1 MLYWTLVVIS
11 IFQVKLLEYFI
22 LFCLVDFCTTIIG
35 EINMVNNVDE
45 HPIGLPPIWHHEKLI
60 RLKLCVMQLQLL
72 YITLV
77 CPLLDNF

>member
-1 MLYWTLVVIS
+1 M
-11 IFQVKLLEYFI
+11 

-45 HPIGLPPIWHHEKLI
+45 HPIPPKWRHEKLI
-60 RLKLCVMQLQLL
+60 RLKPGVMQLL

-77 CPLLDNF
+77 RPLLDNF

>member
-1 MLYWTLVVIS
+1 MLYWTLIVIS
-11 IFQVKLLEYFI
+11 IFQVKLLKYFI

-45 HPIGLPPIWHHEKLI
+45 HPIPPIWRHEKLT
-60 RLKLCVMQLQLL
+60 RLKPGVMQLL

-77 CPLLDNF
+77 RPPQDNF